1 MENEAVL
8 TGWYVGF
15 VIGTVVISV
24 VVVLVAIILAL
35 ARRIGLQALAV
46 TDALDQARFNTQ
58 PLWEVEQINQG
69 LRRIVD
75 RAEQARE
82 ALGG

>member
-8 TGWYVGF
+8 TGWYIGF
-15 VIGTVVISV
+15 FIGLIVISA

-35 ARRIGLQALAV
+35 ARRIGTQAVAV
-46 TDALDQARFNTQ
+46 TDGLDAARYNTQ
-58 PLWEVEQINQG
+58 PLWEVERLNQG
-69 LRRIVD
+69 LRRIVQNAE
-75 RAEQARE
+75 RARN